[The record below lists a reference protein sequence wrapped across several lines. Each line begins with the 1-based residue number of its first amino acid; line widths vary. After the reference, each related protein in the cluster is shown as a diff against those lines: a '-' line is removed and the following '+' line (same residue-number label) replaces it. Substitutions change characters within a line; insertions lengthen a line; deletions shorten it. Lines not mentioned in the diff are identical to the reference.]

1 LHEVPVD
8 GESVHPQ
15 FREDRDISTLGARQ
29 MVVRLRV
36 LRILGALFQDL
47 YQATATERVRAL
59 EDTRLV
65 VALQADG
72 ARHLMVQ
79 ASQTG

>member
-1 LHEVPVD
+1 
-8 GESVHPQ
+8 
-15 FREDRDISTLGARQ
+15 